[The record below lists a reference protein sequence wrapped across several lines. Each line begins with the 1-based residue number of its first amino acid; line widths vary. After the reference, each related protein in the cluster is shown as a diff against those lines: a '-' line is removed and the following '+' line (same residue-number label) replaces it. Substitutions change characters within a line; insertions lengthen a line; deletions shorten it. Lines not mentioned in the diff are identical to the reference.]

1 MGNLARE
8 IAHEGILTDI
18 YLSNPKVEERI
29 KKIGES
35 DECRALIE
43 KARKNGS
50 SLSMLSQV
58 VPPLKVHYMV
68 KLRTAAN
75 PFYNRAEYR
84 SKDAYLEYL
93 RKIYGFLITA
103 LERPP
108 PRSMRYFYPSDS
120 KAWKPSKDLALKLLE
135 EFYIE
140 VKLIHELTEKQWKNI
155 SRADN
160 PEVELTRM
168 LYDLKFKPEFE
179 EFLNKLPWF
188 IAKDLY
194 GGRSAKVDPWHL
206 PGTKLPKRP
215 KYARHDF
222 IDTLVKESKES
233 RAYMSIKN
241 GGKTECL
248 ESKQQILDI
257 IHSRGKAVIDA
268 FAGLS
273 KIESDYIIV
282 RRITIWPNSN
292 YRAGGRFD
300 IKTKLGVGAN
310 YPYFYS
316 IKEYAVPLEI
326 PFLEPKMK
334 EIKQ

>member
-1 MGNLARE
+1 
-8 IAHEGILTDI
+8 
-18 YLSNPKVEERI
+18 
-29 KKIGES
+29 
-35 DECRALIE
+35 LI
-43 KARKNGS
+43 N
-50 SLSMLSQV
+50 
-58 VPPLKVHYMV
+58 
-68 KLRTAAN
+68 
-75 PFYNRAEYR
+75 
-84 SKDAYLEYL
+84 
-93 RKIYGFLITA
+93 A

-108 PRSMRYFYPSDS
+108 PRSMRYFYPNDS
-120 KAWKPSKDLALKLLE
+120 KTWKPSKDLALKLLE

-140 VKLIHELTEKQWKNI
+140 AQLIRDLTEDQWSTI
-155 SRADN
+155 SKADN
-160 PEVELTRM
+160 PEVELTRL

-215 KYARHDF
+215 KYASHGF
-222 IDTLVKESKES
+222 IDTLVKESNES

-241 GGKTECL
+241 GGKAEHL

-257 IHSRGKAVIDA
+257 INSQGKVVIDA

-300 IKTKLGVGAN
+300 IRTKLGVGVN

-326 PFLEPKMK
+326 PFLDPKMK
-334 EIKQ
+334 EIK